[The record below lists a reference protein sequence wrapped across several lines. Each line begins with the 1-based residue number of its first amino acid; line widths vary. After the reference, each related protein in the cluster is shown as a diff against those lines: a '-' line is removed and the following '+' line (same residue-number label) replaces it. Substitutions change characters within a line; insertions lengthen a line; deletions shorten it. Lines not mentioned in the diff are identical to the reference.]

1 MSATLP
7 SASFARELIAAL
19 AVHGV
24 RDYVLCPG
32 SRSGPLAHA
41 LAAAASPDRPALAP
55 KIDLHVR
62 IDERAAGFLAL
73 GIARA
78 HIAAGEPRPV
88 AIVTT
93 SGTAVG
99 NLLPAVM
106 EAHHSGVPL
115 LLLTADRPG
124 ELKGVGANQ
133 TTDQVGIFAS
143 FVRWA
148 AESAAPTPREGE
160 GRAARLAARVVDAA
174 IGADDEHDSLPCMG
188 PVHVNLEFRAPL
200 QDDGG
205 AWPIVKR
212 EPIVRARRRSIGLID
227 ALKGT
232 GSMHLPDK
240 KRGVVIAGDGAG
252 DDARRLAEAHR
263 WPLLAEP
270 TSGART
276 GECAIPGYVDFLR
289 SERGQ
294 TVSGETSI
302 VVVVGRPTLTREVQ
316 KLIGTAKD
324 LRVAGHGA
332 RWREAPRHATKVV
345 GRVPDEWFERDLG
358 AAEPDDAWLDYW
370 RAAPVPSVSGWCADR
385 VAAEVVASLGPDDVC
400 VVGSSGPIRS
410 LDRVAPA
417 WEPGAAPTLI
427 ANRGLAG
434 IDGTI
439 ATSMGVALASRGRV
453 TAYMGDVTFLHDVGG
468 LLVGPRERRPDL
480 RIVVANDG
488 GGTIFGRLEHAGADP
503 DVVERVFTTPHG
515 VDIAPLAA
523 AYGAR
528 HLAVDDAAAL
538 ASALASPVSGVEIVE
553 ARLTPAPA
561 DPGAES
567 TGHDAEATGE
577 IPQVG
582 SDSRPGGAR

>member
-1 MSATLP
+1 MSTTQP
-7 SASFARELIAAL
+7 SAAFARELIASL

-32 SRSGPLAHA
+32 SRSGPIAHA
-41 LAAAASPDRPALAP
+41 LAAAAGPDRPTLAP
-55 KIDLHVR
+55 KIELHVR
-62 IDERAAGFLAL
+62 IDERAAAFLAL

-78 HIAAGEPRPV
+78 HIAAGDPRPV

-133 TTDQVGIFAS
+133 TTDQTGLFAS
-143 FVRWA
+143 FVRWS
-148 AESAAPTPREGE
+148 AESAAPTPHEGE
-160 GRAARLAARVVDAA
+160 GRAARLAARAVDAA
-174 IGADDEHDSLPCMG
+174 IGADDEHDSVPCMG
-188 PVHVNLEFRAPL
+188 PVHLNLEFRAPL

-212 EPIVRARRRSIGLID
+212 EPVVRMRRRSMGLME
-227 ALKGT
+227 ALKGS
-232 GSMHLPDK
+232 GPAHLPDR

-252 DDARRLAEAHR
+252 DDARRLAETHR

-289 SERGQ
+289 SERGR
-294 TVSGETSI
+294 TVSGEASI
-302 VVVVGRPTLTREVQ
+302 VIVVGRPTLTREVQ
-316 KLIGTAKD
+316 RIIGTAKD

-332 RWREAPRHATKVV
+332 RWREAPRHAKKVV
-345 GRVPDEWFERDLG
+345 GKVPDEWFER
-358 AAEPDDAWLDYW
+358 AADAGEPDDAWLDYW
-370 RAAPVPSVSGWCADR
+370 RAAPAPTVSGWGADR
-385 VAAEVVASLGPDDVC
+385 VAAEVVASLGPDAVC
-400 VVGSSGPIRS
+400 VVGSSGPIRA

-417 WEPGAAPTLI
+417 WEAGSAPALI

-434 IDGTI
+434 IDGTVST
-439 ATSMGVALASRGRV
+439 AVGVALAARGPA

-515 VDIAPLAA
+515 VQIGPLAA

-528 HLAVDDAAAL
+528 HVVVDDASGL
-538 ASALASPVSGVEIVE
+538 ARALASPPSGIEIVE
-553 ARLTPAPA
+553 ARLAPAPV
-561 DPGAES
+561 DPTAES

-577 IPQVG
+577 IPQVP
-582 SDSRPGGAR
+582 SPGEAR